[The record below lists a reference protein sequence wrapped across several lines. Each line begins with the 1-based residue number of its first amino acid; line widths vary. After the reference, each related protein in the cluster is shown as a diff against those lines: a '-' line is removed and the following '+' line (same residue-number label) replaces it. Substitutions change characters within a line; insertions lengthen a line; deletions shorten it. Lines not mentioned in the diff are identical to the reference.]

1 MFTALITRGMYRKH
15 VLILAVAAA
24 ATGCQHAGPVNAG
37 GFELELEAIRE
48 RLNIPGMAAVVA
60 RDGEIV
66 WAAGFGLADVES
78 GEPADTGSIFQ
89 LASLTKPYAATVV
102 LQLVDEGL
110 LDLAAPMAEFGIETD
125 DDVRLWH
132 ALSHTT
138 GSPPGTAYRYDARL
152 FAELGSVVEAVTGR
166 TLAAELADRV
176 IRPLGLR
183 STAPNPH
190 DVRGALARSGLDA
203 ALIEERLVTGYAR
216 AWGRRVWPTG
226 LLGPIRPMAHPT
238 AFHASAGLVASA
250 PDVARFAMALD
261 EGRLLSDPLR
271 TRSVA
276 PITTPAGDT
285 LPHGLGWF
293 VQRHGDVTLV
303 WYYGHWFGSS
313 SLIVRV
319 PEKRLTFVAL
329 ANSDG
334 LSRWRRLGDHADV
347 LRSPAA
353 RAFLQAY
360 GDLDS
365 P

>member
-1 MFTALITRGMYRKH
+1 MYRKH
-15 VLILAVAAA
+15 ALILAVAAV
-24 ATGCQHAGPVNAG
+24 ATGCQHAGPVTAD
-37 GFELELEAIRE
+37 GFELELEGLRE

-66 WAAGFGLADVES
+66 WAAGFGLADVGR

-89 LASLTKPYAATVV
+89 LASLTKPFAATVV
-102 LQLVDEGL
+102 LQLVDDGL
-110 LDLAAPMAEFGIETD
+110 LDLDAPLAEFGIETD
-125 DDVRLWH
+125 DDIRIWH

-152 FAELGSVVEAVTGR
+152 FAELGSVMEAVTGR
-166 TLAAELADRV
+166 ALAAEVAARV
-176 IRPLGLR
+176 IRPLDLR

-190 DVRGALARSGLDA
+190 DERGAMARSGLDA
-203 ALIEERLVTGYAR
+203 AFIEERLVTGYAP

-226 LLGPIRPMAHPT
+226 LAGPVRPMAHPT

-261 EGRLLSDPLR
+261 EGRLLSDSLR
-271 TRSVA
+271 ARSIS
-276 PITTPAGDT
+276 PIITPAGDT

-293 VQRHGDVTLV
+293 VQHHGDVMLV

-334 LSRWRRLGDHADV
+334 LSRWRRLGDHANV

-360 GDLDS
+360 VDLD
-365 P
+365 PP